1 MMLTSGSDDCT
12 VRVWDTRKK
21 DAVTKLNA
29 DYQVTAVSYND
40 TAEQI
45 FSGGIDNDIKVF
57 IYFFSANLTLVF
69 C

>member
-21 DAVTKLNA
+21 EAVTKLNA
-29 DYQVTAVSYND
+29 DYQVTSVSYND

-45 FSGGIDNDIKVF
+45 FSGGIDNDIKVK
-57 IYFFSANLTLVF
+57 INLKKMFSVIF
-69 C
+69 D